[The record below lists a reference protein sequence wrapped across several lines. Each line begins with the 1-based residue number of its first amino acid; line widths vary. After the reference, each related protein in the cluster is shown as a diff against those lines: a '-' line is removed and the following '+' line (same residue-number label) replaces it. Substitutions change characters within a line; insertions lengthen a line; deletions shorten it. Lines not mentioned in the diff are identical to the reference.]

1 MSEAFT
7 TSAIFFVSIMLFSYY
22 IQKGFGGMTLP
33 LRQFG
38 MFLLTKAAGPA
49 ADLFQEREGSGAKTW
64 MQTGVFWLVLA
75 GVGGFLSAWHNYDP
89 SALDSLSNIGWSYD
103 DGSAL
108 MYFNEVA
115 MSTAIFAILIGGVLV
130 AHTRT
135 TGAKLAS
142 EANASMI
149 AMAWT
154 AQVLV
159 GLVLCVLNHWD
170 WVVYGA
176 TEAALYGLIS
186 GLLVL
191 SLLVNSLITLGSRG
205 NSPISV
211 PSWFLILALFVLLF
225 SRFANALGETL
236 EWTGTVWVADIMA
249 SGWVP
254 LALMFGVGYHVLS
267 HVTGQPIW
275 SGSMTKASMLL
286 LFVTVPPFFLTESN
300 HADNLAQSVGAILV
314 TVGLMPIM
322 AASANMLA
330 TIRGNAS
337 AVVDSPGATA
347 AAGAA
352 ILLPIYALLGYFTG
366 LNVMVGDGSLA
377 DVAETVN
384 SSYLYV
390 IGGLFALSAL
400 FHSYPLASG
409 KSLQGSA
416 GAATWMLIAGGLL
429 STILFLMGDWSEK
442 ALIDAEVEDLSSIS
456 GFALTGAFAFYGVVI
471 GFILAGNSVVKTLL
485 FGNVHSSGT
494 GNTSDISAYNLV
506 EGTTTIRALFG
517 RGVGID
523 TTLVIGESDEDG
535 STGSTV
541 IEVSA
546 DLHNDEVDEFPV
558 TFDEDLVRLTEWL
571 CGRGTTTAQ
580 FFSWAD
586 VDNSGEIDMFEFA
599 NALRVAD
606 IADLPPWDIEELV
619 KVMDI
624 NSDGRINLPELDIA
638 LLNIRN
644 TLGIEFVPF
653 EEEVVEETVE
663 EESEEVET
671 PEESIEESEES
682 EEEPE
687 EEIEEETEEDSEDTP
702 TDAELKKREELER
715 VKANASKIDF
725 NVLGTAKSSDKDDL
739 QAIKGVGPFIEE
751 KLNALGIYTY
761 EQISKMNSELEDTVN
776 LAIEFF
782 PGRVKRD
789 KWAAQAK
796 TLLDGGDNLGG
807 KASNKSDLKKMKKA
821 ELVELAESMDLATD
835 GTKADLI
842 ERITQA

>member
-7 TSAIFFVSIMLFSYY
+7 TSAILLVTLLLFTHYM
-22 IQKGFGGMTLP
+22 QKGFGGMSTP

-49 ADLFQEREGSGAKTW
+49 SDLFQEREGSGAKTW

-75 GVGGFLSAWHNYDP
+75 GIGGFLSAWHNYDP
-89 SALDSLSNIGWSYD
+89 AALDSLSNIGWSYD

-108 MYFNEVA
+108 HYFNEVA
-115 MSTAIFAILIGGVLV
+115 MTTAVFAILIGGSLV

-135 TGAKLAS
+135 TGSKLAS
-142 EANASMI
+142 EANASLI

-159 GLVLCVLNHWD
+159 GLVLCVLDHWD
-170 WVVYGA
+170 ILTYGVK
-176 TEAALYGLIS
+176 EAALYGLVS

-191 SLLVNSLITLGSRG
+191 SLLVNSLITMGGRGS
-205 NSPISV
+205 SPISV
-211 PSWFLILALFVLLF
+211 PSWFLILALFTLLF
-225 SRFANALGETL
+225 SRFAVALGETL
-236 EWTGTVWVADIMA
+236 DWTGTVWVADIMA
-249 SGWVP
+249 SGWVL

-275 SGSMTKASMLL
+275 SGSLTKASMFL
-286 LFVTVPPFFLTESN
+286 LFVTVPPFFLSESA
-300 HADNLAQSVGAILV
+300 HADNFAQSIGAILV
-314 TVGLMPIM
+314 TMGLMPVM
-322 AASANMLA
+322 AASTNMLC

-337 AVVDSPGATA
+337 AVVESPGATA
-347 AAGAA
+347 AAGGA
-352 ILLPIYALLGYFTG
+352 ILLPVFALLGYFTG

-377 DVAETVN
+377 SVADTVN

-390 IGGLFALSAL
+390 VGGLFALAAL
-400 FHSYPLASG
+400 FHSYPLAAG
-409 KSLQGSA
+409 KSLTGSA
-416 GAATWMLIAGGLL
+416 STASWLVIGGGLF
-429 STILFLMGDWSEK
+429 STILFLMGDWSENT
-442 ALIDAEVEDLSSIS
+442 LIEAEVEDVSASLS

-471 GFILAGNSVVKTLL
+471 GFILAANSVVKTLL
-485 FGNVHSSGT
+485 FGNLKSSSA

-523 TTLVIGESDEDG
+523 TTLIIGESEEESSG
-535 STGSTV
+535 SSTI

-546 DLHNDEVDEFPV
+546 DLHNDDVDEFPV
-558 TFDEDLVRLTEWL
+558 TFDEDLVTLTKWL

-580 FFSWAD
+580 FFAWAD
-586 VDNSGEIDMFEFA
+586 VDDSGEIDMFEFA

-606 IADLPPWDIEELV
+606 IADLPPWDIENLV

-644 TLGIEFVPF
+644 TLGIEFVPY
-653 EEEVVEETVE
+653 E
-663 EESEEVET
+663 EESTEDEAVEEAIEEPAEEEEEA
-671 PEESIEESEES
+671 PEEEES

-687 EEIEEETEEDSEDTP
+687 SAEGPSE
-702 TDAELKKREELER
+702 AE
-715 VKANASKIDF
+715 
-725 NVLGTAKSSDKDDL
+725 
-739 QAIKGVGPFIEE
+739 
-751 KLNALGIYTY
+751 
-761 EQISKMNSELEDTVN
+761 
-776 LAIEFF
+776 
-782 PGRVKRD
+782 
-789 KWAAQAK
+789 
-796 TLLDGGDNLGG
+796 
-807 KASNKSDLKKMKKA
+807 LKKMKKA
-821 ELVELAESMDLATD
+821 ELVDVAKSMGLTTG

-842 ERITQA
+842 ERITKA

>member
-7 TSAIFFVSIMLFSYY
+7 TSAILLVTLLLFTHYM
-22 IQKGFGGMTLP
+22 QKGFGGMSTP

-49 ADLFQEREGSGAKTW
+49 SDLFQEREGSGAKTW

-75 GVGGFLSAWHNYDP
+75 GIGGFLSAWHNYDP
-89 SALDSLSNIGWSYD
+89 AALDSLSNIGWSYD

-108 MYFNEVA
+108 HYFNEVA
-115 MSTAIFAILIGGVLV
+115 MTTAVFAILIGGSLV

-135 TGAKLAS
+135 TGSKLAS
-142 EANASMI
+142 EANASLI

-159 GLVLCVLNHWD
+159 GLVLCVLDHWD
-170 WVVYGA
+170 ILTYGVK
-176 TEAALYGLIS
+176 EAALYGLVS

-191 SLLVNSLITLGSRG
+191 SLLVNSLITMGGRGS
-205 NSPISV
+205 SPISV
-211 PSWFLILALFVLLF
+211 PSWFLILALFTLLF
-225 SRFANALGETL
+225 SRFAVALGETL
-236 EWTGTVWVADIMA
+236 DWTGTVWVADIMA
-249 SGWVP
+249 SGWVL

-275 SGSMTKASMLL
+275 SGSLTKASMFL
-286 LFVTVPPFFLTESN
+286 LFVTVPPFFLSESA
-300 HADNLAQSVGAILV
+300 HADNFAQSIGAILV
-314 TVGLMPIM
+314 TMGLMPVM
-322 AASANMLA
+322 AASTNMLC

-337 AVVDSPGATA
+337 AVVESPGATA
-347 AAGAA
+347 AAGGA
-352 ILLPIYALLGYFTG
+352 ILLPVFALLGYFTG

-377 DVAETVN
+377 SVADTVN

-390 IGGLFALSAL
+390 VGGLFALAAL
-400 FHSYPLASG
+400 FHSYPLAAG
-409 KSLQGSA
+409 KSLTGSA
-416 GAATWMLIAGGLL
+416 STASWLVIGGGLF
-429 STILFLMGDWSEK
+429 STILFLMGDWSENT
-442 ALIDAEVEDLSSIS
+442 LIEAEVEDVSASLS

-471 GFILAGNSVVKTLL
+471 GFILAANSVVKTLL
-485 FGNVHSSGT
+485 FGNLKSSSA

-523 TTLVIGESDEDG
+523 TTLIIGESEEESSG
-535 STGSTV
+535 SSTI

-546 DLHNDEVDEFPV
+546 DLHNDDVDEFPV
-558 TFDEDLVRLTEWL
+558 TFDEDLVTLTKWL

-580 FFSWAD
+580 FFAWAD
-586 VDNSGEIDMFEFA
+586 VDDSGEIDMFEFA

-606 IADLPPWDIEELV
+606 IADLPPWDIENLV

-644 TLGIEFVPF
+644 TLGIEFVPY
-653 EEEVVEETVE
+653 E
-663 EESEEVET
+663 EESTEDEAVEEA
-671 PEESIEESEES
+671 IEEPAEEEES

-687 EEIEEETEEDSEDTP
+687 SAEGPSE
-702 TDAELKKREELER
+702 AE
-715 VKANASKIDF
+715 
-725 NVLGTAKSSDKDDL
+725 
-739 QAIKGVGPFIEE
+739 
-751 KLNALGIYTY
+751 
-761 EQISKMNSELEDTVN
+761 
-776 LAIEFF
+776 
-782 PGRVKRD
+782 
-789 KWAAQAK
+789 
-796 TLLDGGDNLGG
+796 
-807 KASNKSDLKKMKKA
+807 LKKMKKA
-821 ELVELAESMDLATD
+821 ELVDVAKSMGLTTG

-842 ERITQA
+842 ERITKA

>member
-7 TSAIFFVSIMLFSYY
+7 TSAILLVTLLLFTHYM
-22 IQKGFGGMTLP
+22 QKGFGGMSTP

-49 ADLFQEREGSGAKTW
+49 SDLFQEREGSGAKTW

-75 GVGGFLSAWHNYDP
+75 GIGGFLSAWHNYDP
-89 SALDSLSNIGWSYD
+89 AALDSLSNIGWSYD

-108 MYFNEVA
+108 HYFNEVA
-115 MSTAIFAILIGGVLV
+115 MTTAVFAILIGGSLV

-135 TGAKLAS
+135 TGSKLAS
-142 EANASMI
+142 EANASLI

-159 GLVLCVLNHWD
+159 GLVLCVLDHWD
-170 WVVYGA
+170 ILTYGVK
-176 TEAALYGLIS
+176 EAALYGLVS

-191 SLLVNSLITLGSRG
+191 SLLVNSLITMGGRG
-205 NSPISV
+205 TSPISV
-211 PSWFLILALFVLLF
+211 PSWFLILALFTLLF
-225 SRFANALGETL
+225 SRFAVALGETL
-236 EWTGTVWVADIMA
+236 GWTGTVWVADIMA
-249 SGWVP
+249 SGWVL
-254 LALMFGVGYHVLS
+254 LALMFAVGYHVLS

-275 SGSMTKASMLL
+275 SGSLTKASMFL
-286 LFVTVPPFFLTESN
+286 LFVTVPPFFLSEST
-300 HADNLAQSVGAILV
+300 HADNFAQSIGAILV
-314 TVGLMPIM
+314 TMGLMPVM
-322 AASANMLA
+322 AASTNMLY

-337 AVVDSPGATA
+337 AVVESPGATA
-347 AAGAA
+347 AAGGA
-352 ILLPIYALLGYFTG
+352 ILLPVFALLGYFTG

-377 DVAETVN
+377 SVGDTVN

-390 IGGLFALSAL
+390 VGGLFALAAL
-400 FHSYPLASG
+400 FHSYPLAAG
-409 KSLQGSA
+409 KSLTGSA
-416 GAATWMLIAGGLL
+416 STASWLVIGGGLF
-429 STILFLMGDWSEK
+429 STILFLMGDWSENT
-442 ALIDAEVEDLSSIS
+442 LIEAEVEDVSGSLS

-471 GFILAGNSVVKTLL
+471 GFILAANSVVKTLL
-485 FGNVHSSGT
+485 FGNLKSSSA

-523 TTLVIGESDEDG
+523 TTLIIGESEEESSG
-535 STGSTV
+535 SSTI

-546 DLHNDEVDEFPV
+546 DLHNDDVDEFPV
-558 TFDEDLVRLTEWL
+558 TFDEDLVTLTKWL

-580 FFSWAD
+580 FFAWAD
-586 VDNSGEIDMFEFA
+586 VDDSGEIDMFEFA

-606 IADLPPWDIEELV
+606 IADLPPWDIENLV

-644 TLGIEFVPF
+644 TLGIEFVPY
-653 EEEVVEETVE
+653 E
-663 EESEEVET
+663 EESEEIVEEAT
-671 PEESIEESEES
+671 EEAVEEEEEASAEEEVEESADAPSE
-682 EEEPE
+682 
-687 EEIEEETEEDSEDTP
+687 
-702 TDAELKKREELER
+702 AELKKKEELER

-725 NVLGTAKSSDKDDL
+725 EVLGTAEASEKDDL

-751 KLNALGIYTY
+751 KLNTLGIYTY
-761 EQISKMNSELEDTVN
+761 EQMSKMTSELEDTVN
-776 LAIEFF
+776 EAIEFF

-789 KWAAQAK
+789 QWVAQSK
-796 TLLDGGDNLGG
+796 TLLDGGVWVDEG
-807 KASNKSDLKKMKKA
+807 SNKSNLKGMKKA
-821 ELVELAESMDLATD
+821 ELVEVADSMGLDTS

-842 ERITQA
+842 ERITKA

>member
-7 TSAIFFVSIMLFSYY
+7 TSGLIIVSLLLFTYY
-22 IQKGFGGMTLP
+22 VQKGFGGMSAP

-64 MQTGVFWLVLA
+64 MQTGVFWLILA
-75 GVGGFLSAWHNYDP
+75 SIGGFLSAWHNYDA
-89 SALDSLSNIGWSYD
+89 SALDSLSNVGWGYD

-108 MYFNEVA
+108 AYFNEVA
-115 MSTAIFAILIGGVLV
+115 MSTAIFAILVGGILV

-135 TGAKLAS
+135 TGAKMAS

-159 GLVLCVLNHWD
+159 GLVLCVLDHWD
-170 WVVYGA
+170 WITYGA
-176 TEAALYGLIS
+176 SEAALYGIVS

-191 SLLVNSLITLGSRG
+191 SLLVNSLITLGDRG

-211 PSWFLILALFVLLF
+211 PSWFLILALFSLLF
-225 SRFANALGETL
+225 SRFAVAFGETL
-236 EWTGTVWVADIMA
+236 GWTGTVWVGDVMA

-275 SGSMTKASMLL
+275 SGSLTKASMFL
-286 LFVTVPPFFLTESN
+286 LFVTIPPFFLAESG

-314 TVGLMPIM
+314 TLGLMPIL
-322 AASANMLA
+322 AVSANMLA

-347 AAGAA
+347 AAAAA
-352 ILLPIYALLGYFTG
+352 ILLPVYAILGYFSG
-366 LNVMVGDGSLA
+366 LNVMVGDGTLA
-377 DVAETVN
+377 NVADTVN

-390 IGGLFALSAL
+390 IGGLFALAAL
-400 FHSYPLASG
+400 FHSYPLAAG
-409 KSLQGSA
+409 KSLTGSA
-416 GAATWMLIAGGLL
+416 GAATWMVIAGGLF
-429 STILFLMGDWSEK
+429 STILFLMGDWSEN
-442 ALIDAEVEDLSSIS
+442 ALMEAEVEDMTSIS

-485 FGNVHSSGT
+485 FGNVQASGA
-494 GNTSDISAYNLV
+494 GNTSDISTYNIV
-506 EGTTTIRALFG
+506 EGTTSIRALFG

-523 TTLVIGESDEDG
+523 TTLVIGEAEEEGG
-535 STGSTV
+535 SGSSI
-541 IEVSA
+541 IEVSSG
-546 DLHNDEVDEFPV
+546 LHNDEVDEFPV
-558 TFDEDLVRLTEWL
+558 SFDEDLVKLTEWL

-580 FFSWAD
+580 FFAWAD
-586 VDNSGEIDMFEFA
+586 VDQSGEIDMFEFA

-644 TLGIEFVPF
+644 TLGIEFVPYEEEST
-653 EEEVVEETVE
+653 EEEVVEEEAVEEVE
-663 EESEEVET
+663 EEATEEA
-671 PEESIEESEES
+671 
-682 EEEPE
+682 EEEE
-687 EEIEEETEEDSEDTP
+687 EAAEAPSE
-702 TDAELKKREELER
+702 AEVKKQEELER
-715 VKANASKIDF
+715 VRANASKIDF
-725 NVLGTAKSSDKDDL
+725 GVLGTAEASDKDDL

-761 EQISKMNSELEDTVN
+761 EQISKMTSELEDTVN
-776 LAIEFF
+776 EAIEFF

-789 KWAAQAK
+789 QWAAQSQ
-796 TLLDGGDNLGG
+796 TLLDGGVWVDEGSSKPNLKG
-807 KASNKSDLKKMKKA
+807 MKKA
-821 ELVELAESMDLATD
+821 ELVDMADSMGLDTS

-842 ERITQA
+842 ERITKA

>member
-7 TSAIFFVSIMLFSYY
+7 TSAILLVTLLLFTHYM
-22 IQKGFGGMTLP
+22 QKGFGGMSTP

-49 ADLFQEREGSGAKTW
+49 SDLFQEREGSGAKTW

-75 GVGGFLSAWHNYDP
+75 GIGGFLSAWHNYDP
-89 SALDSLSNIGWSYD
+89 AALDSLSNIGWSYD

-108 MYFNEVA
+108 HYFNEVA
-115 MSTAIFAILIGGVLV
+115 MTTAVFAILIGGSLV

-135 TGAKLAS
+135 TGSKLAS
-142 EANASMI
+142 EANASLI

-159 GLVLCVLNHWD
+159 GLVLCVLDHWD
-170 WVVYGA
+170 ILTYGVK
-176 TEAALYGLIS
+176 EAALYGLVS

-191 SLLVNSLITLGSRG
+191 SLLVNSLITMGGRGS
-205 NSPISV
+205 SPISV
-211 PSWFLILALFVLLF
+211 PSWFLILALFTLLF
-225 SRFANALGETL
+225 SRFAVALGETL
-236 EWTGTVWVADIMA
+236 DWTGTVWVADIMA
-249 SGWVP
+249 SGWVL

-275 SGSMTKASMLL
+275 SGSLTKASMFL
-286 LFVTVPPFFLTESN
+286 LFVTVPPFFLSESA
-300 HADNLAQSVGAILV
+300 HADNFAQSIGAILV
-314 TVGLMPIM
+314 TMGLMPVM
-322 AASANMLA
+322 AASTNMLC

-337 AVVDSPGATA
+337 AVVESPGATA
-347 AAGAA
+347 AAGGA
-352 ILLPIYALLGYFTG
+352 ILLPVFALLGYFTG

-377 DVAETVN
+377 GVADTVN

-390 IGGLFALSAL
+390 VGGLFALAAL
-400 FHSYPLASG
+400 FHSYPLAAG
-409 KSLQGSA
+409 KSLTGSA
-416 GAATWMLIAGGLL
+416 STASWLVIGGGLF
-429 STILFLMGDWSEK
+429 STILFLMGDWSENT
-442 ALIDAEVEDLSSIS
+442 LIEAEVEDVSGSLS

-471 GFILAGNSVVKTLL
+471 GYILAANSVVKTLL
-485 FGNVHSSGT
+485 FGNLKSSSA

-523 TTLVIGESDEDG
+523 TTLIIGESEEESSG
-535 STGSTV
+535 SSTI

-546 DLHNDEVDEFPV
+546 DLHNDDVDEFPV
-558 TFDEDLVRLTEWL
+558 TFDEDLVTLTKWL

-580 FFSWAD
+580 FFAWAD
-586 VDNSGEIDMFEFA
+586 VDDSGEIDMFEFA

-606 IADLPPWDIEELV
+606 IADLPPWDIENLV

-644 TLGIEFVPF
+644 TLGIEFVPY
-653 EEEVVEETVE
+653 E
-663 EESEEVET
+663 EESTEDEAVEEAIEEPAEEEEEA
-671 PEESIEESEES
+671 PEEEES

-687 EEIEEETEEDSEDTP
+687 SAEAPSEAEI
-702 TDAELKKREELER
+702 KKKEELER

-725 NVLGTAKSSDKDDL
+725 DVLGTAEASDKDDL

-751 KLNALGIYTY
+751 KLNTLGIYTY
-761 EQISKMNSELEDTVN
+761 EQMSKMTSELEDTVN
-776 LAIEFF
+776 EAIEFF

-789 KWAAQAK
+789 QWVAQSK
-796 TLLDGGDNLGG
+796 TLLDGGVWVDEG
-807 KASNKSDLKKMKKA
+807 SNKSNLKGMKKA
-821 ELVELAESMDLATD
+821 ELVEVADSMGLDTS

-842 ERITQA
+842 ERITKA

>member
-7 TSAIFFVSIMLFSYY
+7 TSAILLVTLLLFTHYM
-22 IQKGFGGMTLP
+22 QKGFGGMSTP

-49 ADLFQEREGSGAKTW
+49 SDLFQEREGSGAKTW

-75 GVGGFLSAWHNYDP
+75 GIGGFLSAWHNYDP
-89 SALDSLSNIGWSYD
+89 AALDSLSNIGWSYD

-108 MYFNEVA
+108 HYFNEVA
-115 MSTAIFAILIGGVLV
+115 MTTAIFAILIGGSLV

-135 TGAKLAS
+135 TGSKLAS
-142 EANASMI
+142 EANASLI

-159 GLVLCVLNHWD
+159 GLVLCVLDHWD
-170 WVVYGA
+170 FLTYGVQ
-176 TEAALYGLIS
+176 EAALYGLVS

-191 SLLVNSLITLGSRG
+191 SLLVNSLITMGGRG
-205 NSPISV
+205 ASPISI
-211 PSWFLILALFVLLF
+211 PSWFLILALFTLLF
-225 SRFANALGETL
+225 SRFAVALGETL
-236 EWTGTVWVADIMA
+236 DWTGTVWVADIMA

-275 SGSMTKASMLL
+275 SGSLTKASMFL
-286 LFVTVPPFFLTESN
+286 LFVTVPPFFLSESA
-300 HADNLAQSVGAILV
+300 HADNFAQSIGAILV
-314 TVGLMPIM
+314 TMGLMPVM
-322 AASANMLA
+322 AASTNMLC

-337 AVVDSPGATA
+337 AVVESPGATA
-347 AAGAA
+347 AAGGA
-352 ILLPIYALLGYFTG
+352 ILLPVFALLGYFTG

-377 DVAETVN
+377 NVADTVN

-390 IGGLFALSAL
+390 VGGLFALAAL
-400 FHSYPLASG
+400 FHSYPLAAG
-409 KSLQGSA
+409 KSLTGSA
-416 GAATWMLIAGGLL
+416 STASWLVIGGGLF
-429 STILFLMGDWSEK
+429 STILFLMGDWSENT
-442 ALIDAEVEDLSSIS
+442 LIEAEVEDVSGSLS

-471 GFILAGNSVVKTLL
+471 GFILAANSVVKTLL
-485 FGNVHSSGT
+485 FGNVKSSNA

-523 TTLVIGESDEDG
+523 TTLVIGESEEESSGG
-535 STGSTV
+535 STI

-558 TFDEDLVRLTEWL
+558 TFDEDLVTLTKWL

-580 FFSWAD
+580 FFAWAD
-586 VDNSGEIDMFEFA
+586 VDDSGEIDMFEFA

-606 IADLPPWDIEELV
+606 IADLPPWDIENLV

-644 TLGIEFVPF
+644 TLGIEFVPY
-653 EEEVVEETVE
+653 E
-663 EESEEVET
+663 EESEEVAEEET
-671 PEESIEESEES
+671 EEAAEEEEAPEEEES
-682 EEEPE
+682 EEE
-687 EEIEEETEEDSEDTP
+687 SES
-702 TDAELKKREELER
+702 AE
-715 VKANASKIDF
+715 A
-725 NVLGTAKSSDKDDL
+725 
-739 QAIKGVGPFIEE
+739 P
-751 KLNALGIYTY
+751 
-761 EQISKMNSELEDTVN
+761 SEAE
-776 LAIEFF
+776 
-782 PGRVKRD
+782 
-789 KWAAQAK
+789 
-796 TLLDGGDNLGG
+796 
-807 KASNKSDLKKMKKA
+807 LKKMKKA
-821 ELVELAESMDLATD
+821 ELVDVAESMGLDTS

-842 ERITQA
+842 ERITKA

>member
-7 TSAIFFVSIMLFSYY
+7 TSAILLVTLLLFTHYM
-22 IQKGFGGMTLP
+22 QKGFGGMSTP

-49 ADLFQEREGSGAKTW
+49 SDLFQEREGSGAKTW

-75 GVGGFLSAWHNYDP
+75 GIGGFLSAWHNYDP
-89 SALDSLSNIGWSYD
+89 AALDSLSNIGWSYD

-108 MYFNEVA
+108 HYFNEVA
-115 MSTAIFAILIGGVLV
+115 MTTAVFAILIGGSLV

-135 TGAKLAS
+135 TGSKLAS
-142 EANASMI
+142 EANASLI

-159 GLVLCVLNHWD
+159 GLVLCVLDHWD
-170 WVVYGA
+170 ILTYGVK
-176 TEAALYGLIS
+176 EAALYGLVS

-191 SLLVNSLITLGSRG
+191 SLLVNSLITMGGRGS
-205 NSPISV
+205 SPISV
-211 PSWFLILALFVLLF
+211 PSWFLILALFTLLF
-225 SRFANALGETL
+225 SRFAVALGETL
-236 EWTGTVWVADIMA
+236 DWTGTVWVADIMA
-249 SGWVP
+249 SGWVL

-275 SGSMTKASMLL
+275 SGSLTKASMFL
-286 LFVTVPPFFLTESN
+286 LFVTVPPFFLSESA
-300 HADNLAQSVGAILV
+300 HADNFAQSIGAILV
-314 TVGLMPIM
+314 TMGLMPVM
-322 AASANMLA
+322 AASTNMLC

-337 AVVDSPGATA
+337 AVVESPGATA
-347 AAGAA
+347 AAGGA
-352 ILLPIYALLGYFTG
+352 ILLPVFALLGYFTG

-377 DVAETVN
+377 SVADTVN

-390 IGGLFALSAL
+390 VGGLFALAAL
-400 FHSYPLASG
+400 FHSYPLAAG
-409 KSLQGSA
+409 KSLTGSSSTA
-416 GAATWMLIAGGLL
+416 SWLVIGGGLF
-429 STILFLMGDWSEK
+429 STILFLMGDWSENT
-442 ALIDAEVEDLSSIS
+442 LIEAEVEDVSASLS

-471 GFILAGNSVVKTLL
+471 GFILAANSVVKTLL
-485 FGNVHSSGT
+485 FGNLKSSSA

-523 TTLVIGESDEDG
+523 TTLIIGESEEESSGG
-535 STGSTV
+535 STI

-546 DLHNDEVDEFPV
+546 DLHNDDVDEFPV
-558 TFDEDLVRLTEWL
+558 TFDEDLVTLTKWL

-580 FFSWAD
+580 FFAWAD
-586 VDNSGEIDMFEFA
+586 VDDSGEIDMFEFA

-606 IADLPPWDIEELV
+606 IADLPPWDIENLV

-644 TLGIEFVPF
+644 TLGIEFVPY
-653 EEEVVEETVE
+653 E
-663 EESEEVET
+663 EESTEDEAVEEAIEEPAEEEEEA
-671 PEESIEESEES
+671 PEEEES

-687 EEIEEETEEDSEDTP
+687 SAEGPSE
-702 TDAELKKREELER
+702 AE
-715 VKANASKIDF
+715 
-725 NVLGTAKSSDKDDL
+725 
-739 QAIKGVGPFIEE
+739 
-751 KLNALGIYTY
+751 
-761 EQISKMNSELEDTVN
+761 
-776 LAIEFF
+776 
-782 PGRVKRD
+782 
-789 KWAAQAK
+789 
-796 TLLDGGDNLGG
+796 
-807 KASNKSDLKKMKKA
+807 LKKMKKA
-821 ELVELAESMDLATD
+821 ELVDVAKSMGLTTG

-842 ERITQA
+842 ERITKA

>member
-7 TSAIFFVSIMLFSYY
+7 TSAILLTSVLLFSYY
-22 IQKGFGGMTLP
+22 IQKGFGGMSVP

-38 MFLLTKAAGPA
+38 LFLLTKAAGPA

-64 MQTGVFWLVLA
+64 MQTGVLWLILA
-75 GVGGFLSAWHNYDP
+75 AVGGFLSAWHNYDP
-89 SALDSLSNIGWSYD
+89 TALDSLSNIGWEYD

-108 MYFNEVA
+108 TYFNEVT
-115 MSTAIFAILIGGVLV
+115 MSTAIFAILVGGIFV

-135 TGAKLAS
+135 IGAKLAS

-159 GLVLCVLNHWD
+159 GLVLCVLDHWD
-170 WVVYGA
+170 WIVYGA
-176 TEAALYGLIS
+176 SEAALYGLVS

-205 NSPISV
+205 ESPISV
-211 PSWFLILALFVLLF
+211 PSWFLVLGLFVLLF
-225 SRFANALGETL
+225 SRFANALGETF
-236 EWTGTVWVADIMA
+236 EWTGTVWVADVMA

-275 SGSMTKASMLL
+275 SGSMTKASMFL
-286 LFVTVPPFFLTESN
+286 LFVTVPPFFLGEST
-300 HADNLAQSVGAILV
+300 HADNFTQSIGAILV

-377 DVAETVN
+377 GVAETVN

-400 FHSYPLASG
+400 FHSYPLAAG
-409 KSLQGSA
+409 KSLTGSA
-416 GAATWMLIAGGLL
+416 GAATWMVIAGGLL
-429 STILFLMGDWSEK
+429 STILFLMSDWSEK
-442 ALIDAEVEDLSSIS
+442 SLIDAEVEDLSSLS

-485 FGNVHSSGT
+485 FGNVQSS
-494 GNTSDISAYNLV
+494 NSSSTSDISAYNLV

-523 TTLVIGESDEDG
+523 TTLIIGESEEEGSSG
-535 STGSTV
+535 STI

-546 DLHNDEVDEFPV
+546 DLHNDEVEEFPV
-558 TFDEDLVRLTEWL
+558 SFDEELVKLTEWL

-580 FFSWAD
+580 FFAWAD

-599 NALRVAD
+599 NALRVGD
-606 IADLPPWDIEELV
+606 IADLPPWDIEDLV
-619 KVMDI
+619 NVMDI

-638 LLNIRN
+638 LLKIRK
-644 TLGIEFVPF
+644 TLGIEFVPY
-653 EEEVVEETVE
+653 EGDS
-663 EESEEVET
+663 SEDQAEDVAG
-671 PEESIEESEES
+671 SSEES
-682 EEEPE
+682 EEETTE
-687 EEIEEETEEDSEDTP
+687 ESEEMEEETESSDEDSEVQEPD
-702 TDAELKKREELER
+702 EEPP
-715 VKANASKIDF
+715 KAPS
-725 NVLGTAKSSDKDDL
+725 
-739 QAIKGVGPFIEE
+739 Q
-751 KLNALGIYTY
+751 
-761 EQISKMNSELEDTVN
+761 SE
-776 LAIEFF
+776 
-782 PGRVKRD
+782 
-789 KWAAQAK
+789 
-796 TLLDGGDNLGG
+796 
-807 KASNKSDLKKMKKA
+807 LKKMKKA
-821 ELVELAESMDLATD
+821 ELIEVADSMGLDTS

-842 ERITQA
+842 ERITKA

>member
-7 TSAIFFVSIMLFSYY
+7 TSAILLVTLLLFTHYM
-22 IQKGFGGMTLP
+22 QKGFGGMSTP

-49 ADLFQEREGSGAKTW
+49 SDLFQEREGSGAKTW

-75 GVGGFLSAWHNYDP
+75 GIGGFLSAWHNYDP
-89 SALDSLSNIGWSYD
+89 AALDSLSNVGWSYD

-108 MYFNEVA
+108 HYFNEVA
-115 MSTAIFAILIGGVLV
+115 MTTAIFAILIGGSLV

-135 TGAKLAS
+135 TGSKLAS
-142 EANASMI
+142 EANASLI

-159 GLVLCVLNHWD
+159 GLVLCVLDHWD
-170 WVVYGA
+170 FLTYGVQ
-176 TEAALYGLIS
+176 EAALYGLVS

-191 SLLVNSLITLGSRG
+191 SLLVNSLITMGGRG
-205 NSPISV
+205 ASPISI
-211 PSWFLILALFVLLF
+211 PSWFLILALFTLLF
-225 SRFANALGETL
+225 SRFAVALGETL
-236 EWTGTVWVADIMA
+236 DWTGTVWVADIMA

-275 SGSMTKASMLL
+275 SGSLTKASMFL
-286 LFVTVPPFFLTESN
+286 LFVTVPPFFLSESA
-300 HADNLAQSVGAILV
+300 HADNFAQSIGAILV
-314 TVGLMPIM
+314 TLGLMPVM
-322 AASANMLA
+322 AASTNMLC

-337 AVVDSPGATA
+337 AVVESPGATA
-347 AAGAA
+347 AAGGA
-352 ILLPIYALLGYFTG
+352 ILLPVFALLGYFTG

-377 DVAETVN
+377 NVADTVN

-390 IGGLFALSAL
+390 VGGLFALAAL
-400 FHSYPLASG
+400 FHSYPLAAG
-409 KSLQGSA
+409 KSLTGSA
-416 GAATWMLIAGGLL
+416 STASWLVIGGGLF
-429 STILFLMGDWSEK
+429 STILFLMGDWSENT
-442 ALIDAEVEDLSSIS
+442 LIEAEVEDVSGSLS

-471 GFILAGNSVVKTLL
+471 GFILAANSVVKTLL
-485 FGNVHSSGT
+485 FGNIKSSSA

-523 TTLVIGESDEDG
+523 TTLVIGESEEESTGG
-535 STGSTV
+535 STI

-546 DLHNDEVDEFPV
+546 DLHNDDVDEFPV
-558 TFDEDLVRLTEWL
+558 TFDEDLVTLTKWL

-580 FFSWAD
+580 FFAWAD
-586 VDNSGEIDMFEFA
+586 VDDSGEIDMFEFA

-606 IADLPPWDIEELV
+606 IADLPPWDIENLV

-644 TLGIEFVPF
+644 TLGIEFVPYEEESN
-653 EEEVVEETVE
+653 EEEVVEE
-663 EESEEVET
+663 
-671 PEESIEESEES
+671 
-682 EEEPE
+682 EPE
-687 EEIEEETEEDSEDTP
+687 EATEEAAETLSES
-702 TDAELKKREELER
+702 EIKKKEELER

-725 NVLGTAKSSDKDDL
+725 DVLGTANASDKNDL

-761 EQISKMNSELEDTVN
+761 EQISKMDSELEDTVN
-776 LAIEFF
+776 EAIEFF

-789 KWAAQAK
+789 QWVAQSKA
-796 TLLDGGDNLGG
+796 LLDGGGKVDDKDSKEPNLKG
-807 KASNKSDLKKMKKA
+807 MKKA
-821 ELVELAESMDLATD
+821 ELIEVAESKGLDTS

-842 ERITQA
+842 ERITKA

>member
-7 TSAIFFVSIMLFSYY
+7 TSAILLISLFLFTHYM
-22 IQKGFGGMTLP
+22 QKGFGDMSKP

-49 ADLFQEREGSGAKTW
+49 TDMFQEREGCGAKTW
-64 MQTGVFWLVLA
+64 MQTGVFWLILA
-75 GVGGFLSAWHNYDP
+75 GIGGFLSAWHNYDP

-108 MYFNEVA
+108 TYFNEVA
-115 MSTAIFAILIGGVLV
+115 MSTAIFAILVGGMLV
-130 AHTRT
+130 AHTRS

-159 GLVLCVLNHWD
+159 GLTLCVLDHWD
-170 WVVYGA
+170 YVTYGA
-176 TEAALYGLIS
+176 GEAAIYGLIS
-186 GLLVL
+186 GMLVL
-191 SLLVNSLITLGSRG
+191 SLLVNSLITMGNRG

-211 PSWFLILALFVLLF
+211 PSWFLILGLFTLLF
-225 SRFANALGETL
+225 SRFAVMLGEVL
-236 EWTGTVWVADIMA
+236 GYTGTVWVAEIMA

-275 SGSMTKASMLL
+275 SGSLTKASMFL
-286 LFVTVPPFFLTESN
+286 LFITVPPFFLAESS
-300 HADNLAQSVGAILV
+300 HADSFTQSIGAILV
-314 TVGLMPIM
+314 TLGLMPAL
-322 AASANMLA
+322 AASTNMLA

-337 AVVDSPGATA
+337 AVVESPGATA
-347 AAGAA
+347 AAGGA
-352 ILLPIYALLGYFTG
+352 ILLPIFALLGYFTG

-377 DVAETVN
+377 NVADTVN
-384 SSYLYV
+384 SSYLFV
-390 IGGLFALSAL
+390 IGGLFALAAL
-400 FHSYPLASG
+400 FHSYPLVAG
-409 KSLQGSA
+409 KSLTGSA
-416 GAATWMLIAGGLL
+416 GMASWLVIGGGLL
-429 STILFLMGDWSEK
+429 STILFLMGDWSENSLVE
-442 ALIDAEVEDLSSIS
+442 AGVEDASSSVS

-471 GFILAGNSVVKTLL
+471 GFIMAGNCVVKTLL
-485 FGNVHSSGT
+485 FGNVQSSST
-494 GNTSDISAYNLV
+494 GSTSDISSYTLV
-506 EGTTTIRALFG
+506 EGTTSIRALFG

-535 STGSTV
+535 SIGSSV

-558 TFDEDLVRLTEWL
+558 NFDEDLVTLTKWL

-580 FFSWAD
+580 FFAWAD
-586 VDNSGEIDMFEFA
+586 VDNSGEMDMFEFA

-606 IADLPPWDIEELV
+606 IADLPPWDIENLV

-644 TLGIEFVPF
+644 TLGIEFIPYEA
-653 EEEVVEETVE
+653 EEATEEAEEAEEAE
-663 EESEEVET
+663 EESA
-671 PEESIEESEES
+671 EESS
-682 EEEPE
+682 
-687 EEIEEETEEDSEDTP
+687 DTP
-702 TDAELKKREELER
+702 
-715 VKANASKIDF
+715 
-725 NVLGTAKSSDKDDL
+725 
-739 QAIKGVGPFIEE
+739 
-751 KLNALGIYTY
+751 
-761 EQISKMNSELEDTVN
+761 SE
-776 LAIEFF
+776 
-782 PGRVKRD
+782 
-789 KWAAQAK
+789 AQ
-796 TLLDGGDNLGG
+796 
-807 KASNKSDLKKMKKA
+807 LKKMKKA
-821 ELVELAESMDLATD
+821 ELVDVAKSMGLKTS

>member
-7 TSAIFFVSIMLFSYY
+7 TSAILLVTLLLFTHYM
-22 IQKGFGGMTLP
+22 QKGFGGMSTP

-49 ADLFQEREGSGAKTW
+49 SDLFQEREGSGAKTW

-75 GVGGFLSAWHNYDP
+75 GIGGFLSAWHNYDP
-89 SALDSLSNIGWSYD
+89 AALDSLSNIGWSYD

-108 MYFNEVA
+108 HYFNEVA
-115 MSTAIFAILIGGVLV
+115 MTTAVFAILIGGSLV

-135 TGAKLAS
+135 TGSKLAS
-142 EANASMI
+142 EANASLI

-159 GLVLCVLNHWD
+159 GLVLCVLDHWD
-170 WVVYGA
+170 ILTYGVK
-176 TEAALYGLIS
+176 EAALYGLVS

-191 SLLVNSLITLGSRG
+191 SLLVNSLITMGGRG
-205 NSPISV
+205 ASPISV
-211 PSWFLILALFVLLF
+211 PSWFLILALFTLLF
-225 SRFANALGETL
+225 SRFAVALGETL
-236 EWTGTVWVADIMA
+236 DWTGTVWVAEIMA
-249 SGWVP
+249 SGWVL

-275 SGSMTKASMLL
+275 SGSLTKASMFL
-286 LFVTVPPFFLTESN
+286 LFVTVPPFFLSESS
-300 HADNLAQSVGAILV
+300 HADNFAQSIGAILV
-314 TVGLMPIM
+314 TMGLMPVM
-322 AASANMLA
+322 AASTNMLY

-337 AVVDSPGATA
+337 AVVESPGATA
-347 AAGAA
+347 AAGGA
-352 ILLPIYALLGYFTG
+352 ILLPVFALLGYFTG

-377 DVAETVN
+377 SVADTVN

-390 IGGLFALSAL
+390 VGGLFALAAL
-400 FHSYPLASG
+400 FHSYPLAAG
-409 KSLQGSA
+409 KSLTGSA
-416 GAATWMLIAGGLL
+416 STASWLVIGGGLF
-429 STILFLMGDWSEK
+429 SAILFLMGDWSENT
-442 ALIDAEVEDLSSIS
+442 LIEAEVEDVSGSLS

-471 GFILAGNSVVKTLL
+471 GFILAANSVVKTLL
-485 FGNVHSSGT
+485 FGNLKSSSAS
-494 GNTSDISAYNLV
+494 NTSDISAYNLV

-523 TTLVIGESDEDG
+523 TTLIIGESEEESSG
-535 STGSTV
+535 SSTI

-546 DLHNDEVDEFPV
+546 DLHNDDVDEFPV
-558 TFDEDLVRLTEWL
+558 TFDEDLVTLTKWL

-586 VDNSGEIDMFEFA
+586 VDDSGEIDMFEFA

-606 IADLPPWDIEELV
+606 IADLPPWDIENLV

-644 TLGIEFVPF
+644 TLGIEFVPYEEDSTEDEVAEEATEEAAED
-653 EEEVVEETVE
+653 EEEPPAE
-663 EESEEVET
+663 
-671 PEESIEESEES
+671 EES

-687 EEIEEETEEDSEDTP
+687 SAKGPSE
-702 TDAELKKREELER
+702 AE
-715 VKANASKIDF
+715 
-725 NVLGTAKSSDKDDL
+725 
-739 QAIKGVGPFIEE
+739 
-751 KLNALGIYTY
+751 
-761 EQISKMNSELEDTVN
+761 
-776 LAIEFF
+776 
-782 PGRVKRD
+782 
-789 KWAAQAK
+789 
-796 TLLDGGDNLGG
+796 
-807 KASNKSDLKKMKKA
+807 LKKMKKA
-821 ELVELAESMDLATD
+821 ELVDVAKSMGLTTG

-842 ERITQA
+842 ERITKA

>member
-7 TSAIFFVSIMLFSYY
+7 TSAILLVTLLLFTHYM
-22 IQKGFGGMTLP
+22 QKGFGGMSTP

-49 ADLFQEREGSGAKTW
+49 SDLFQEREGSGAKTW

-75 GVGGFLSAWHNYDP
+75 GIGGFLSAWHNYDP
-89 SALDSLSNIGWSYD
+89 AALDSLSNIGWSYD

-108 MYFNEVA
+108 HYFNEVA
-115 MSTAIFAILIGGVLV
+115 MTTAVFAILIGGSLV

-135 TGAKLAS
+135 TGSKLAS
-142 EANASMI
+142 EANASLI

-159 GLVLCVLNHWD
+159 GLVLCVLDHWD
-170 WVVYGA
+170 ILTYGVK
-176 TEAALYGLIS
+176 EAALYGLVS

-191 SLLVNSLITLGSRG
+191 SLLVNSLITMGGRG
-205 NSPISV
+205 ASPISV
-211 PSWFLILALFVLLF
+211 PSWFLILALFTLLF
-225 SRFANALGETL
+225 SRFAVALGETL
-236 EWTGTVWVADIMA
+236 DWTGTVWVAEIMA
-249 SGWVP
+249 SGWVL

-275 SGSMTKASMLL
+275 SGSLTKASMFL
-286 LFVTVPPFFLTESN
+286 LFVTVPPFFLSESS
-300 HADNLAQSVGAILV
+300 HADNFAQSIGAILV
-314 TVGLMPIM
+314 TMGLMPVM
-322 AASANMLA
+322 AASTNMLY

-337 AVVDSPGATA
+337 AVVESPGATA
-347 AAGAA
+347 AAGGA
-352 ILLPIYALLGYFTG
+352 ILLPVFALLGYFTG

-377 DVAETVN
+377 SVADTVN

-390 IGGLFALSAL
+390 VGGLFALAAL
-400 FHSYPLASG
+400 FHSYPLAAG
-409 KSLQGSA
+409 KSLTGSA
-416 GAATWMLIAGGLL
+416 STASWLVIGGGLF
-429 STILFLMGDWSEK
+429 SAILFLMGDWSENT
-442 ALIDAEVEDLSSIS
+442 LIEAEVEDVSGSLS

-471 GFILAGNSVVKTLL
+471 GFILAANSVVKTLL
-485 FGNVHSSGT
+485 FGNLKSSSAS
-494 GNTSDISAYNLV
+494 NTSDISAYNLV

-523 TTLVIGESDEDG
+523 TTLIIGESEEESSG
-535 STGSTV
+535 SSTI

-546 DLHNDEVDEFPV
+546 DLHNDDVDEFPV
-558 TFDEDLVRLTEWL
+558 TFDEDLVTLTKWL

-586 VDNSGEIDMFEFA
+586 VDDSGEIDMFEFA

-606 IADLPPWDIEELV
+606 IADLPPWDIENLV

-644 TLGIEFVPF
+644 TLGIEFVPYEEDSTEDEVAEETTEEAA
-653 EEEVVEETVE
+653 EEEEEPPAE
-663 EESEEVET
+663 
-671 PEESIEESEES
+671 EES

-687 EEIEEETEEDSEDTP
+687 SAEAPSE
-702 TDAELKKREELER
+702 AE
-715 VKANASKIDF
+715 
-725 NVLGTAKSSDKDDL
+725 
-739 QAIKGVGPFIEE
+739 
-751 KLNALGIYTY
+751 
-761 EQISKMNSELEDTVN
+761 
-776 LAIEFF
+776 
-782 PGRVKRD
+782 
-789 KWAAQAK
+789 
-796 TLLDGGDNLGG
+796 
-807 KASNKSDLKKMKKA
+807 LKKMKKA
-821 ELVELAESMDLATD
+821 ELVDVAKSMGLTTG

-842 ERITQA
+842 ERITKA

>member
-7 TSAIFFVSIMLFSYY
+7 TSGILLATILLFTYY
-22 IQKGFGGMTLP
+22 IQKGFGGMSVP

-64 MQTGVFWLVLA
+64 MQTGVFWLILA
-75 GVGGFLSAWHNYDP
+75 AVGGFLSAWHNYDP
-89 SALDSLSNIGWSYD
+89 TALDSLSNIGWAYD

-108 MYFNEVA
+108 VYFNEVA
-115 MSTAIFAILIGGVLV
+115 MSTAIFAILVGGALV

-142 EANASMI
+142 EANGSMI

-159 GLVLCVLNHWD
+159 GLVLSVLDHWD
-170 WVVYGA
+170 WIVYG
-176 TEAALYGLIS
+176 TSEAALYGLVS

-211 PSWFLILALFVLLF
+211 PSWFLILALFVLIF

-236 EWTGTVWVADIMA
+236 DWTGTVWVASVMA

-286 LFVTVPPFFLTESN
+286 LFVTVPPFFLAEST
-300 HADNLAQSVGAILV
+300 HADNFTQSIGAILV

-377 DVAETVN
+377 GVAETVN

-390 IGGLFALSAL
+390 IGGLFALAAL
-400 FHSYPLASG
+400 FHSYPLAAG
-409 KSLQGSA
+409 KSLTGSA
-416 GAATWMLIAGGLL
+416 GAATWMVIAGGLL
-429 STILFLMGDWSEK
+429 STILFLMSDWTEK
-442 ALIDAEVEDLSSIS
+442 SLIDAEVEDLSTLS

-485 FGNVHSSGT
+485 FGNVHASGT
-494 GNTSDISAYNLV
+494 SNTSDISAYNIV

-523 TTLVIGESDEDG
+523 TTLIIGESEEEG
-535 STGSTV
+535 SSGSTV

-558 TFDEDLVRLTEWL
+558 SFDEDLVRLTEWL

-644 TLGIEFVPF
+644 TLGIEFVPYEEEST
-653 EEEVVEETVE
+653 EEEVVEEEAVEEVE
-663 EESEEVET
+663 EESTEEEVV
-671 PEESIEESEES
+671 EEAAQEDA
-682 EEEPE
+682 
-687 EEIEEETEEDSEDTP
+687 TEAPSK
-702 TDAELKKREELER
+702 AELKKREELER
-715 VKANASKIDF
+715 VRANASKIDF
-725 NVLGTAKSSDKDDL
+725 EVLGTATASDKDDL

-761 EQISKMNSELEDTVN
+761 EQISKMTDELEDTVN
-776 LAIEFF
+776 EAIEFF

-789 KWAAQAK
+789 QWAAQSR
-796 TLLDGGDNLGG
+796 TILDGGVWIDEGSTKPNLKG
-807 KASNKSDLKKMKKA
+807 MKKA
-821 ELVELAESMDLATD
+821 ELVEVADSMGLDTS

-842 ERITQA
+842 ERITKA

>member
-7 TSAIFFVSIMLFSYY
+7 TSAILLVTLLLFTHYM
-22 IQKGFGGMTLP
+22 QKGFGGMSTP

-49 ADLFQEREGSGAKTW
+49 SDLFQEREGSGAKTW

-75 GVGGFLSAWHNYDP
+75 GIGGFLSAWHNYDP
-89 SALDSLSNIGWSYD
+89 AALDSLSNIGWSYD

-108 MYFNEVA
+108 HYFNEVA
-115 MSTAIFAILIGGVLV
+115 MTTAVFAILIGGSLV

-135 TGAKLAS
+135 TGSKLAS
-142 EANASMI
+142 EANASLI

-159 GLVLCVLNHWD
+159 GLVLCVLDHWD
-170 WVVYGA
+170 ILTYGVK
-176 TEAALYGLIS
+176 EAALYGLVS

-191 SLLVNSLITLGSRG
+191 SLLVNSLITMGGRGS
-205 NSPISV
+205 SPISV
-211 PSWFLILALFVLLF
+211 PSWFLILALFTLLF
-225 SRFANALGETL
+225 SRFAVALGETL
-236 EWTGTVWVADIMA
+236 DWTGTVWVADIMA
-249 SGWVP
+249 SGWVL

-275 SGSMTKASMLL
+275 SGSLTKASMFL
-286 LFVTVPPFFLTESN
+286 LFVTVPPFFLSESA
-300 HADNLAQSVGAILV
+300 HADNFAQSIGAILV
-314 TVGLMPIM
+314 TMGLMPVM
-322 AASANMLA
+322 AASTNMLC

-337 AVVDSPGATA
+337 AVVESPGATA
-347 AAGAA
+347 AAGGA
-352 ILLPIYALLGYFTG
+352 ILLPVFALLGYFTG

-377 DVAETVN
+377 SVADTVN

-390 IGGLFALSAL
+390 VGGLFALAAL
-400 FHSYPLASG
+400 FHSYPLAAG
-409 KSLQGSA
+409 KSLTGSA
-416 GAATWMLIAGGLL
+416 STASWLVIGGGLF
-429 STILFLMGDWSEK
+429 STILFLMGDWSENT
-442 ALIDAEVEDLSSIS
+442 LIEAEVEDVSASLS

-471 GFILAGNSVVKTLL
+471 GFILAANSVVKTLL
-485 FGNVHSSGT
+485 FGNLKSSSA

-523 TTLVIGESDEDG
+523 TTLIIGESEEESSGG
-535 STGSTV
+535 STI

-546 DLHNDEVDEFPV
+546 DLHNDDVDEFPV
-558 TFDEDLVRLTEWL
+558 TFDEDLVTLTKWL

-580 FFSWAD
+580 FFAWAD
-586 VDNSGEIDMFEFA
+586 VDDSGEIDMFEFA

-606 IADLPPWDIEELV
+606 IADLPPWDIENLV

-644 TLGIEFVPF
+644 TLGIEFVPY
-653 EEEVVEETVE
+653 E
-663 EESEEVET
+663 EESTEDEAVEEAIEEPAEEEEEA
-671 PEESIEESEES
+671 PEEEES

-687 EEIEEETEEDSEDTP
+687 SAEGPSE
-702 TDAELKKREELER
+702 AE
-715 VKANASKIDF
+715 
-725 NVLGTAKSSDKDDL
+725 
-739 QAIKGVGPFIEE
+739 
-751 KLNALGIYTY
+751 
-761 EQISKMNSELEDTVN
+761 
-776 LAIEFF
+776 
-782 PGRVKRD
+782 
-789 KWAAQAK
+789 
-796 TLLDGGDNLGG
+796 
-807 KASNKSDLKKMKKA
+807 LKKMKKA
-821 ELVELAESMDLATD
+821 ELVDVAKSMGLTTG

-842 ERITQA
+842 ERITKA

>member
-7 TSAIFFVSIMLFSYY
+7 TSAILLVTLLLFTHYM
-22 IQKGFGGMTLP
+22 QKGFGGMSTP

-49 ADLFQEREGSGAKTW
+49 SDLFQEREGSGAKTW

-75 GVGGFLSAWHNYDP
+75 GIGGFLSAWHNYDP
-89 SALDSLSNIGWSYD
+89 AALDSLSNIGWSYD

-108 MYFNEVA
+108 HYFNEVA
-115 MSTAIFAILIGGVLV
+115 MTTAVFAILIGGSLV

-135 TGAKLAS
+135 TGSKLAS
-142 EANASMI
+142 EANASLI

-159 GLVLCVLNHWD
+159 GLVLCVLDHWD
-170 WVVYGA
+170 ILTYGVK
-176 TEAALYGLIS
+176 EAALYGLVS

-191 SLLVNSLITLGSRG
+191 SLLVNSLITMGGRGS
-205 NSPISV
+205 SPISV
-211 PSWFLILALFVLLF
+211 PSWFLILALFTLLF
-225 SRFANALGETL
+225 SRFAVALGETL
-236 EWTGTVWVADIMA
+236 DWTGTVWVADIMA
-249 SGWVP
+249 SGWVL

-275 SGSMTKASMLL
+275 SGSLTKASMFL
-286 LFVTVPPFFLTESN
+286 LFVTVPPFFLSESA
-300 HADNLAQSVGAILV
+300 HADNFAQSIGAILV
-314 TVGLMPIM
+314 TMGLMPVM
-322 AASANMLA
+322 AASTNMLC

-337 AVVDSPGATA
+337 AVVESPGATA
-347 AAGAA
+347 AAGGA
-352 ILLPIYALLGYFTG
+352 ILLPVFALLGYFTG

-377 DVAETVN
+377 GVADTVN

-390 IGGLFALSAL
+390 VGGLFALAAL
-400 FHSYPLASG
+400 FHSYPLAAG
-409 KSLQGSA
+409 KSLTGSA
-416 GAATWMLIAGGLL
+416 STASWLVIGGGLF
-429 STILFLMGDWSEK
+429 STILFLMGDWSENT
-442 ALIDAEVEDLSSIS
+442 LIEAEVEDVSGSLS

-471 GFILAGNSVVKTLL
+471 GFILAANSVVKTLL
-485 FGNVHSSGT
+485 FGNLKSSSA

-523 TTLVIGESDEDG
+523 TTLIIGESEEESSG
-535 STGSTV
+535 SSTI

-546 DLHNDEVDEFPV
+546 DLHNDDVDEFPV
-558 TFDEDLVRLTEWL
+558 TFDEDLVTLTKWL

-580 FFSWAD
+580 FFAWAD
-586 VDNSGEIDMFEFA
+586 VDDSGEIDMFEFA

-606 IADLPPWDIEELV
+606 IADLPPWDIENLV

-644 TLGIEFVPF
+644 TLGIEFVPY
-653 EEEVVEETVE
+653 E
-663 EESEEVET
+663 EESTEDEAVEEAIEEPAEEEEEA
-671 PEESIEESEES
+671 PEEEES

-687 EEIEEETEEDSEDTP
+687 SAEAPSEAEI
-702 TDAELKKREELER
+702 KKKEELER
-715 VKANASKIDF
+715 VKSNASKIDF
-725 NVLGTAKSSDKDDL
+725 GVLGTAEASDKDDL

-751 KLNALGIYTY
+751 KLNTLGIYTY
-761 EQISKMNSELEDTVN
+761 EQMSKMTSELEDTVN
-776 LAIEFF
+776 EAIEFF

-789 KWAAQAK
+789 QWVAQSK
-796 TLLDGGDNLGG
+796 TLLDGGVWVDEG
-807 KASNKSDLKKMKKA
+807 SNKSNLKGMKKA
-821 ELVELAESMDLATD
+821 ELVEVADSMGLDTS

-842 ERITQA
+842 ERITKA